1 MRILLTGRNGQVGWE
16 LRRALSPLGDVI
28 ACDRERAD
36 LSKPET
42 LAQLV
47 ADVQPHVVVNAA
59 AYTAVDNAETDEAL
73 AHRVNAESVGVLAE
87 AARKHGALFLH
98 YSTDYVFDGTA
109 REPYRE
115 DAAVAPLN
123 AYGRTKLAGEQAIA
137 AAGGDW
143 LTLRT
148 TWVYATRGRNFLRT
162 MLRLAA
168 ERETLRVVAD
178 QIGTPTP
185 ARMIADLTAHVVAQA
200 QRERAAG
207 SFRSGIYHMTAA
219 GETSWHG
226 FASAIID
233 TARASGKV
241 PVQTTSVEPIPSDAY
256 PTPARRPQYSVL
268 DNDAF
273 DRRFGLTRAGW
284 QDGLA
289 LALDDLFSL

>member
-1 MRILLTGRNGQVGWE
+1 MKILLTGRNGQVGWE
-16 LRRALSPLGDVI
+16 LRRALAPLGEVV

-36 LSKPET
+36 LAKPET

-47 ADVQPHVVVNAA
+47 ADVQPNVVVNAA

-73 AHRVNAESVGVLAE
+73 AQRVNAESVSVLAE
-87 AARKHGALFLH
+87 AARRHGALFLH

-109 REPYRE
+109 TKPYVE

-123 AYGRTKLAGEQAIA
+123 AYGRTKLAGEQAIE

-148 TWVYATRGRNFLRT
+148 TWVYVTRGRNFLRT
-162 MLRLAA
+162 MLRLAT

-178 QIGTPTP
+178 QVGTPTP
-185 ARMIADLTAHVVAQA
+185 ARLIADLTAHVIARA

-207 SFRSGIYHMTAA
+207 GFRSGIYHMTAA

-233 TARASGKV
+233 AARASGKV
-241 PVQTTSVEPIPSDAY
+241 AVKTTSVEPIPSDAY

-268 DNDAF
+268 DNRAF
-273 DRRFGLTRAGW
+273 DERFGLTRTGW